1 MTRMEIESREN
12 DDSLSRYNF
21 HLPESLI
28 AQEPAQK
35 RSSSRCIFTR
45 RGTDE
50 RQTGQFSEIVDHL
63 RGDELLIYNDTKV
76 IPARIRGN
84 RASGGKV
91 EIFLLRPSRDGR
103 TWIAWISP
111 SKRIKSGE
119 VIQGSDVDITV
130 HGREGSSW
138 RIEWPQEIPLEAIG
152 EVPLPPYI
160 HRDSSQQEQI
170 EKDRERY
177 QTVFATNPGA
187 VAAPTAGLHFD
198 EEVLRSL
205 ENLGVDRAP
214 VTLHVGPGTFKP
226 IESDDLSSHKVDPE
240 WFSVPAESRDKLHH
254 ASKQGRPIIAVG
266 TTSLRVLES
275 LEDLTPGQDIFGE
288 TELTILPG
296 YQFRHVDGLLTNFHL
311 PGSSLLV
318 LVSCFHGLDHTLDI
332 YRHAIEDNF
341 RFYSYGD
348 CMLIMPGGS

>member
-214 VTLHVGPGTFKP
+214 VTLHVGPGTFTP
-226 IESDDLSSHKVDPE
+226 IESDDLSSHKVDP
-240 WFSVPAESRDKLHH
+240 
-254 ASKQGRPIIAVG
+254 
-266 TTSLRVLES
+266 
-275 LEDLTPGQDIFGE
+275 TPGQDIFGE

-332 YRHAIEDNF
+332 YRHCIEDNF